1 MAFPDPGP
9 ALDGNLWYGFCII
22 VSRPAINITVS
33 HIAARPLLPKPS
45 KPTNQ
50 RWLASH

>member
-1 MAFPDPGP
+1 MAFPDPDP
-9 ALDGNLWYGFCII
+9 ALDGNVGMVFAF

-50 RWLASH
+50 HWLASY